1 MSELALLLR
10 RPVHHWDVHGPHC
23 RRAFGPKVLARI
35 QLAHPALLR
44 WRELSAHWLRVVVFV
59 RHHSTVRSPL
69 EPPRAQER
77 QPQQV

>member
-10 RPVHHWDVHGPHC
+10 RPAFQPDVRAPHC
-23 RRAFGPKVLARI
+23 RRAFGQKALARMP
-35 QLAHPALLR
+35 QAYPSVLR
-44 WRELSAHWLRVVVFV
+44 SRELSEHWLRVVVFV

-77 QPQQV
+77 RPQPV